1 MPATI
6 IDYEAGR
13 NALLANDKPASEEL
27 TSCVVSSSEGLLL
40 LDIQGELNLPMEHD
54 LESGKHDVALV
65 DKIHHAIKFGK
76 ILFEND
82 GLRRVT
88 LFIGES
94 QRLLGKID
102 DLPKPVGVL
111 RVPNTDTES
120 SNKIKLIDVV
130 YKKVTFDQRPLP
142 IM

>member
-13 NALLANDKPASEEL
+13 DALLAKDEPAPEEAI
-27 TSCVVSSSEGLLL
+27 SCVVSSSVGLLL

-54 LESGKHDVALV
+54 LERDKHEVALV
-65 DKIHHAIKFGK
+65 DKIHNAIKFGK
-76 ILFEND
+76 LVFEKD

-111 RVPNTDTES
+111 RVQNMDTES
-120 SNKIKLIDVV
+120 SNKINLIDVV

>member
-13 NALLANDKPASEEL
+13 DALLAKNEPASEEV
-27 TSCVVSSSEGLLL
+27 TSCVVSSSVGLLL

-54 LESGKHDVALV
+54 LERGKHEVALV
-65 DKIHHAIKFGK
+65 DKIHNAIKFGK
-76 ILFEND
+76 MVFEKD

-111 RVPNTDTES
+111 RVQNMDTES
-120 SNKIKLIDVV
+120 SNKINLIDVV